1 MNSVRVAMVTAR
13 YPPYLGGV
21 ETHVREVGRRIA
33 AQGLDVTVLTTDL
46 SGDLPPVEEDGPL
59 SVHRFG
65 AWPRKADFYI
75 SPAIVSQIRS
85 GGYDLVHVQGVNN
98 FLPPM
103 ALAAAQR
110 AGIPTVLTF
119 HTGGHTSRL
128 RTMVRG
134 AQWQALRPLLRRA
147 KGLVAVCH
155 FEVDTFSRRLGLE
168 PGRIRLIRNGA
179 EPLPVS
185 DVPPAISGSPLIC
198 SVARLER
205 YKGHHR
211 LIAAMPS
218 LLARAP
224 GAHLAIVG
232 RGPYEPQ
239 LREMVARARL
249 GGAVTFASFDPSERA
264 ALGALLRSSDVV
276 ALMSDYEANPVA
288 VMEALA
294 LERKVLVADTSGL
307 SELATEGL
315 ATAVPPDL
323 APDALARA
331 LLEVAAGPAPV
342 VPSLPNWDDCAAQ
355 LLALYEEILSP
366 AGRD

>member
-1 MNSVRVAMVTAR
+1 MTPIRIAMVTAR

-33 AQGLDVTVLTTDL
+33 SRGVEVTVLTTDL
-46 SGDLPPVEEDGPL
+46 SGELPPAEQDGML
-59 SVHRFG
+59 TVRRFP
-65 AWPRKADFYI
+65 AWPRNADLFV
-75 SPAIVSQIRS
+75 SPAITSQIRS
-85 GGYDLVHVQGVNN
+85 GRYDLVHVQGVNN

-103 ALAAAQR
+103 VLATAQR
-110 AGIPTVLTF
+110 ARIPTVLTF
-119 HTGGHTSRL
+119 HTGGHTSRV

-147 KGLVAVCH
+147 KGLIAVCH
-155 FEVDTFSRRLGLE
+155 FEVEAFSRRLGLE

-185 DVPPAISGSPLIC
+185 EERPAISGAPLIC

-205 YKGHHR
+205 YKGHQR
-211 LIAAMPS
+211 LIAAMPAV
-218 LLARAP
+218 LERAP
-224 GAHLAIVG
+224 GAHLAVIG

-239 LREMVARARL
+239 LREMVAKRGL
-249 GGAVTFASFDPSERA
+249 DHAVTLSSFDPSERA

-288 VMEALA
+288 IMEALA

-307 SELATEGL
+307 SELAEEGL
-315 ATAVPPDL
+315 ATAVAPDI

-331 LLEVAAGPAPV
+331 ILDVVAGPPPV
-342 VPSLPNWDDCAAQ
+342 VPVLPTWDDCAAQ
-355 LLALYEEILSP
+355 VLKLYEEILS
-366 AGRD
+366 AATR

>member
-1 MNSVRVAMVTAR
+1 MVSSR

-21 ETHVREVGRRIA
+21 ETHVREVGRRMG

-46 SGDLPPVEEDGPL
+46 AGDLPPEEQDGPL
-59 SVHRFG
+59 TVRRFS

-75 SPAIVSQIRS
+75 SPAIVKEVRA
-85 GGYDLVHVQGVNN
+85 GGYDLVHVQGINN

-103 ALAAAQR
+103 ALSAAQR
-110 AGIPTVLTF
+110 SGIPTVATF

-155 FEVDTFSRRLGLE
+155 FEVEAFSRRLGLE

-185 DVPPAISGSPLIC
+185 ETAPAISGTPLIT

-218 LLARAP
+218 LLELAP
-224 GAHLAIVG
+224 DAHLAVIG
-232 RGPYEPQ
+232 RGSYEQPLRQMVERLQ
-239 LREMVARARL
+239 L
-249 GGAVTFASFDPSERA
+249 GHAVTFASFDASQRA
-264 ALGALLRSSDVV
+264 ALGALLRSSDIV

-294 LERKVLVADTSGL
+294 LERRVLVADTSGL
-307 SELATEGL
+307 SELAAEGL
-315 ATAVPPDL
+315 ATAVPPDISP
-323 APDALARA
+323 AELART
-331 LLEVAAGPAPV
+331 LIEVVAGPSPSAPA
-342 VPSLPNWDDCAAQ
+342 LPNWDGCAQQ
-355 LLALYEEILSP
+355 LMGLYEEILSP
-366 AGRD
+366 ASRG